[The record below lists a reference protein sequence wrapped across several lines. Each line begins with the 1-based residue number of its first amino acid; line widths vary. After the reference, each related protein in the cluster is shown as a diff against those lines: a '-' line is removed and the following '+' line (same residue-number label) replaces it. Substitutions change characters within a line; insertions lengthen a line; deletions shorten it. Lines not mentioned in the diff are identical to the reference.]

1 MSDMETLELDIV
13 LFDGE
18 TPEDAAKTV
27 AGNVAGSVT
36 WEIQNPGSAG
46 GWPAVT
52 YYGMPRALRYIKQRY
67 STLGKNAGRNKG
79 RPPVGKGEKR

>member
-1 MSDMETLELDIV
+1 METLELDIV

-36 WEIQNPGSAG
+36 WEIQNPGPAG
-46 GWPAVT
+46 GHPAVT
-52 YYGMPRALRYIKQRY
+52 YYGPSRSIQYIKQRY
-67 STLGKNAGRNKG
+67 STLGKNAGINKG
-79 RPPVGKGEKR
+79 RPPVGKGQKR